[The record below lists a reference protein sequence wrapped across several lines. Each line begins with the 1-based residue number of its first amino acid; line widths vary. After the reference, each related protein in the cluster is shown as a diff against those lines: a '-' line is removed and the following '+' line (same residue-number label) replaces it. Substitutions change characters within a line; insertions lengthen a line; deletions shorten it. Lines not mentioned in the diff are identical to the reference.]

1 MKSTIL
7 IIEDDKDINEMLT
20 SLLTNNGFNVE
31 NAYSGTEGL
40 LVHSDNVDL
49 ILLDLML
56 PGKNG
61 EEIIKEL
68 KEKNN
73 VPVIVMSAIE
83 DVNKKI
89 DLFSLGANDYI
100 TKPFNILLSYTFI
113 ACIIISS
120 LNFSIIPN
128 HHISEAALNIIRESN
143 PMRMYNSYD
152 LGNELIYDGFDVFI
166 DGRSDMY
173 QNLVFDYSNKTFK
186 ESENDKSEK
195 ISIIED
201 YVNFAEYDYEDMDEF
216 VNRYNFDLYV
226 VLKNERSQLYLKQ
239 REDIELIYEDD
250 TVLIFR

>member
-40 LVHSDNVDL
+40 LVHNDNIDL

-73 VPVIVMSAIE
+73 VPIIVMSAIE

-100 TKPFNILLSYTFI
+100 TKPFN
-113 ACIIISS
+113 
-120 LNFSIIPN
+120 N
-128 HHISEAALNIIRESN
+128 
-143 PMRMYNSYD
+143 D
-152 LGNELIYDGFDVFI
+152 ELIARVKVQLRDNNTF
-166 DGRSDMY
+166 
-173 QNLVFDYSNKTFK
+173 SNILKFK
-186 ESENDKSEK
+186 
-195 ISIIED
+195 
-201 YVNFAEYDYEDMDEF
+201 
-216 VNRYNFDLYV
+216 
-226 VLKNERSQLYLKQ
+226 
-239 REDIELIYEDD
+239 DIELDKNNFSVKCNGKKVPFTKKEFELLKLIIENQNQTLTKSAIFDAIWSDENSADD
-250 TVLIFR
+250 NTLNVHISKIKNKLKECNPDEEYIENVWSIGYRLKK